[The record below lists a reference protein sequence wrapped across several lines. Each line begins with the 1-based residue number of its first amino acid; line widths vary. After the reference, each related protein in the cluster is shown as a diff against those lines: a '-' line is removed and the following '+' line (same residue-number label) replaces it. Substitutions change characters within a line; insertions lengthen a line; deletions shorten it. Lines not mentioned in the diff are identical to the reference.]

1 MLLANEIF
9 MRLQMCLTADKKEE
23 MELICSLAVHSET
36 VIKRLNKIFE
46 DYVLQQGLDEIEKC
60 ANETIKV
67 SI

>member
-1 MLLANEIF
+1 
-9 MRLQMCLTADKKEE
+9 

-46 DYVLQQGLDEIEKC
+46 EYVLQQGLDEIEKC

-67 SI
+67 RIPQLIILN